1 MPPKKEKG
9 LPATIKAPKQGDVDI
24 LQPPTQK
31 AESEIPQTQKAE
43 SSSKQALI
51 NKIVEIKSYIH
62 GPKITR
68 HQVIFGAP
76 MLKKIDF
83 TKIDEDELK
92 AIYKYYKDIEELSNK
107 NRDATIEPFD
117 SENMEAM
124 KLIKQM
130 DDKLLYSSKQ
140 RKIDQSKVH
149 EGGKPPENILT
160 KFATKRLKDETVLPD
175 KPIYNVQLDDAKKEE
190 AQQTATQTKE
200 ESKQTAKQTKD
211 DSEIYFPNFPKN
223 KTPVYPQYQT
233 AKQTGLERLKKYK
246 QIEGME
252 ELDKLHNDMLRR
264 YVKPK
269 LFIEAYEEAKK
280 RIGAIPAK
288 VAAPDLSNK
297 DNGSILQA
305 PSQAINKKVDVKD
318 YANKDYIENQDYN
331 KVSKMTQEEFNKY
344 MEQKAYTEYAEQQNK
359 KVEQQAK
366 SNKPKDESLTSQ
378 MGQVEFRQDQGMSV
392 GLNQM
397 FSNQQIDEQKNEQ
410 EQKDDMF
417 APKGSMSAEAVVG
430 TANDL
435 ANPVAQAVRQAQLQQ
450 FQPQSPNPANV
461 FNVNRRIPVA
471 NILKPQP
478 QAQAQ
483 AQAPNQVVKQQ
494 PIANPARQ
502 RPTYKS
508 YSPAELTALFA
519 QKEKEKRNA
528 KVEADAGAEQDK
540 TIGDRAKTGLG
551 TYEMKP
557 AADIVLKSNKDKK
570 KSIHNFAN
578 LNWVESRSDSKLGE
592 FSSLKKMIDGEERM
606 RFSNTYRSTNVLPK
620 SQPVMYNKNHA
631 FFKNY
636 LENRMTPMS
645 IANIQQE
652 RQPMTQES
660 NQRDGRRPVG
670 ARPWTLTD
678 LGDYTYNHNG
688 VVGTQNLGMTPM
700 YQNERKTDYENNTT
714 VFPDTIMNVPDD
726 KLESV

>member
-1 MPPKKEKG
+1 MPPKG
-9 LPATIKAPKQGDVDI
+9 LPATVKTPKQGDVDI
-24 LQPPTQK
+24 LQPQQTEKTIKVEP
-31 AESEIPQTQKAE
+31 SERQE
-43 SSSKQALI
+43 LI
-51 NKIVEIKSYIH
+51 NKITEIKSYVS
-62 GPKITR
+62 GGKQR
-68 HQVIFGAP
+68 KHQIVFGKPA
-76 MLKKIDF
+76 LKKVDF
-83 TKIDEDELK
+83 TKINENELE
-92 AIYKYYKDIEELSNK
+92 AIYKYYEDIKKLSNDK
-107 NRDATIEPFD
+107 KDAVIEPFK
-117 SENMEAM
+117 SKNMEAM
-124 KLIKQM
+124 KVIKIM
-130 DDKLLYSSKQ
+130 DDKFLHSAKQ
-140 RKIDQSKVH
+140 RTIDQFKVH
-149 EGGKPPENILT
+149 EHGEPPEHTLT
-160 KFATKRLKDETVLPD
+160 KFVSNKLKKEAPDTYLPD

-190 AQQTATQTKE
+190 AKQTATQTKE
-200 ESKQTAKQTKD
+200 ESKM
-211 DSEIYFPNFPKN
+211 
-223 KTPVYPQYQT
+223 PVFPQYQT
-233 AKQTGLERLKKYK
+233 AKQTGLERLRKYK
-246 QIEGME
+246 EIQGME

-280 RIGAIPAK
+280 RIGAIPK
-288 VAAPDLSNK
+288 EVAAPELSNK

-305 PSQAINKKVDVKD
+305 PSQAINKKVDIKD
-318 YANKDYIENQDYN
+318 YVNKDYIENQDYN
-331 KVSKMTQEEFNKY
+331 KINKMSQDEFNKY

-417 APKGSMSAEAVVG
+417 AQKGSMSAEAVVG

-450 FQPQSPNPANV
+450 FQPPLKTIGSIEFEKV
-461 FNVNRRIPVA
+461 YNVNRRIPV
-471 NILKPQP
+471 
-478 QAQAQ
+478 Q

-508 YSPAELTALFA
+508 YSPVELTALFA

-528 KVEADAGAEQDK
+528 KIEADAGAEQDK

-557 AADIVLKSNKDKK
+557 AADVVLKSNKDKK

-578 LNWVESRSDSKLGE
+578 LNWIESRSDSKLGE

-606 RFSNTYRSTNVLPK
+606 RFSNTYRSTNTLPK

-670 ARPWTLTD
+670 ARPWTLSD
-678 LGDYTYNHNG
+678 LGDYTYNFNG

-714 VFPDTIMNVPDD
+714 VFPDTIMDVPDD